1 MKTSTTLSHVILAN
15 PQALPALSLNDGAAR
30 SWLQLAVTGEFVS
43 NRYGKFSI
51 TRADLAQMLHNF
63 KTHTPKAPTELPI
76 DYDHLSMDPKHPG
89 DGIAAGWL
97 KRVELRA
104 NGDELWGEV
113 EWTPRAAEQIRNREY
128 RFVSPSFVKDYTDKR
143 GQQIGTTLIG
153 AGITNHPFLE
163 SMKALTLYNLSAMG
177 DLAVLAGDRPAA
189 AVHQLADVGQR
200 LTFVPDA
207 ERTPEL
213 TDEERGRTFVV
224 KATIGGGDDQFV
236 RLTTADGEE
245 FGWFRMT
252 QLAPAPAPN
261 RMPAVEPQEVT
272 TMSETLKPET
282 ISAARAFEQRVITL
296 SKQPGRSAREAMT
309 LAASLDEPGAQAYRR
324 VGIATD
330 LEAAPAHPPTLS
342 LSVRQGESFDALCL
356 RYSNEQAVPLRE
368 AIRAVSVARPD
379 LLDAR

>member
-1 MKTSTTLSHVILAN
+1 MKTSTTLSDVILAN
-15 PQALPALSLNDGAAR
+15 PQALPALSLNDDAPR
-30 SWLQLAVTGEFVS
+30 SWIQLATTGDFVS

-51 TRADLAQMLHNF
+51 TRADLGQMLHNF

-76 DYDHLSMDPKHPG
+76 DYDHLSMDPKKPG

-97 KRVELRA
+97 KRIELRA

-128 RFVSPSFVKDYTDKR
+128 RFMSPSFVKDYTDKQGR
-143 GQQIGTTLIG
+143 QIGTTLIG
-153 AGITNHPFLE
+153 AAVTNHPYL
-163 SMKALTLYNLSAMG
+163 SMEALTLYNFSAMG
-177 DLAVLAGDRPAA
+177 DLAVPAGEQPGVGAQHLAE
-189 AVHQLADVGQR
+189 LGQR
-200 LTFVPDA
+200 VTFVPEP

-213 TDEERGRTFVV
+213 TDEERARTFVV

-236 RLTTADGEE
+236 RLTTAEGEE

-252 QLAPAPAPN
+252 QLAPAPAPE
-261 RMPAVEPQEVT
+261 RAPAVEPQEVT

-296 SKQPGRSAREAMT
+296 SKQPGRSVREAMT
-309 LAASLDEPGAQAYRR
+309 LAASLDAAGAQAYRR
-324 VGIATD
+324 VGITTD
-330 LEAAPAHPPTLS
+330 LEAVAVEAPVLS
-342 LSVRQGESFDALCL
+342 LSIRQGESFDAVCL
-356 RYSNEQAVPLRE
+356 RYSNEQGVPLRE
-368 AIRAVSVARPD
+368 AIRAVSAARPD